1 MRRMGLMS
9 IRASALM
16 VVFGVALLFVVPRP
30 AAGLLCMWC
39 SVSPCC
45 LSSLGPPQVSC
56 AWPSEP
62 PAF

>member
-30 AAGLLCMWC
+30 AAGLLCMAFGAAGLLVWA
-39 SVSPCC
+39 V
-45 LSSLGPPQVSC
+45 L
-56 AWPSEP
+56 WPYYKRNGYV
-62 PAF
+62 